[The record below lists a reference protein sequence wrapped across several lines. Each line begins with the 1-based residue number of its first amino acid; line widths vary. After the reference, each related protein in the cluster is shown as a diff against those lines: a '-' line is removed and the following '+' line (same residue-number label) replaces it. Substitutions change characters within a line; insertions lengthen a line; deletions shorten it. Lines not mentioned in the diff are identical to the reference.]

1 MPREDKILV
10 RKISSLECFMF
21 ILGSDRSHL
30 DERIFFL
37 IFDYE
42 RELQGFIS

>member
-21 ILGSDRSHL
+21 ILGSDRRRAIIGKKSL
-30 DERIFFL
+30 EIF
-37 IFDYE
+37 IC
-42 RELQGFIS
+42 